1 MNAVTPW
8 MGHGKSKRRRELRRT
23 KETDDSQSLED
34 SVGVGI
40 HTEPSLPKTRRG
52 RSIKKPARYCLAINS
67 CPQVSASQEGGSC
80 EVRVTDGSRERRQS
94 RDARREERGKN

>member
-1 MNAVTPW
+1 
-8 MGHGKSKRRRELRRT
+8 MGHGKSRRRSELRRT
-23 KETDDSQSLED
+23 KKIDDSQSLED

-67 CPQVSASQEGGSC
+67 CLQVSAFQEEGSC
-80 EVRVTDGSRERRQS
+80 EVRVTDGSRESKQS
-94 RDARREERGKN
+94 RDTGREECGKN